1 MEQIE
6 VSHIDTSYEK
16 LRLRDKNRE
25 KVLLKSIIMHGI
37 NDPLKCIFKD
47 NNNFILLDG
56 FKRLRCCNRIK
67 LSVVPVS
74 CLGNDEVSAILHLM
88 RMSNANNL
96 NILEQA
102 GFVDELH
109 QKHKLSVR
117 EIAHHVE
124 CSPAWVS
131 VRLGIIHEMSD
142 VVREAIFSGAFP
154 VRSYM
159 YTLRSF
165 TRVNKISKNEIDKF
179 VKAVSDKNLST
190 RNIETLVYGY
200 FRGGKHLKEQIE
212 KGNIPWTLKQM
223 CRINTLTEA
232 EKTLLNEA
240 ELKTIRELEIL
251 QKYINKTGFN
261 IKNPKLKSESFF
273 NTAGLLIRG
282 ILSKIDDFKKNL
294 QEFYNDTTKQKRSN
308 THTL

>member
-6 VSHIDTSYEK
+6 VSHIDTGYEK

-25 KVLLKSIIMHGI
+25 KVLLKSIINHGI

-47 NNNFILLDG
+47 SDNFILLDG

-67 LSVVPVS
+67 LSVVPVA
-74 CLGNDEVSAILHLM
+74 CLGNDEVSAILHLI
-88 RMSNANNL
+88 RLSNANNL

-102 GFVDELH
+102 SFVDELH
-109 QKHKLSVR
+109 QKHKLPIK
-117 EIAHHVE
+117 EIAYQVE
-124 CSPAWVS
+124 RSPAWVS

-159 YTLRSF
+159 YTLRQF
-165 TRVNKISKNEIDKF
+165 TRVNKISKNDIDEF
-179 VKAVSDKNLST
+179 VKAVSGKNLST

-200 FRGGKHLKEQIE
+200 FRGGKHLKTQIE

-223 CRINTLTEA
+223 SRINTLTEA

-261 IKNPKLKSESFF
+261 IKSPKLKSESFF
-273 NTAGLLIRG
+273 STAGLLIKG
-282 ILSKIDDFKKNL
+282 ILDNIDNFKKQL
-294 QEFYNDTTKQKRSN
+294 QEFYNDTGKQKRS
-308 THTL
+308 HKDAL